1 MPTETQIKK
10 VEKSLRDYR
19 KRYLKKEFSKL
30 DESATGIMTNA
41 FLTDVLGYK
50 ELEEIKTEYQI
61 RGEYA
66 DYVVQLKRKK
76 QFVVEVKSVQLDLN
90 EKHLRQSTAYAANEG
105 IDWIILLNG
114 RQLQLYRVLFEKPI
128 RTTQVLNIDLAD
140 IKALKSAAAS
150 IVMLTKQMVQ
160 RDELENLW
168 LRQIALSPDNLAKL
182 LYSEE
187 VAKYLRRSIKQ
198 ETGIYFTLEET
209 SKALH
214 DAIASVVA
222 EKLKLRLRKKKN
234 D

>member
-1 MPTETQIKK
+1 MPTQIQIRKI
-10 VEKSLRDYR
+10 EKALRDYR
-19 KRYLKKEFSKL
+19 KRYLKKEFSEL
-30 DESATGIMTNA
+30 DESATRIMVNA
-41 FLTDVLGYK
+41 FLTDVLGYT

-66 DYVVQLKRKK
+66 DYVIQLKRKK

-128 RTTQVLNIDLAD
+128 RTTQVLDLD
-140 IKALKSAAAS
+140 LSDTQQVKANAEVVATLSKQSLK
-150 IVMLTKQMVQ
+150 KKG
-160 RDELENLW
+160 ELESLW
-168 LRQIALSPDNLAKL
+168 LRQISLSPENLAKL

-187 VAKYLRRSIKQ
+187 VAKYLRRSLKQ
-198 ETGIYFTLEET
+198 DTGIYFSLEET

-214 DAIASVVA
+214 DAIAGVIV
-222 EKLKLRLRKKKN
+222 EKLKLRKKKK
-234 D
+234 